1 VLTAYL
7 PRNADWNI
15 SRSFLYQ
22 FAPNSHAVF

>member
-7 PRNADWNI
+7 PRNADWSI
-15 SRSFLYQ
+15 SGSFPYQ